1 MRYEQA
7 RADFERLVE
16 IHKDKYPYDWIDGF
30 CFEEYAFE
38 LMRNPTKAKATQI
51 YREAIRYSAKAG
63 FSTASHDRFGI
74 LKYNDEVKE
83 IYHRH
88 GIPTIGS
95 TIKIIEGKQK

>member
-16 IHKDKYPYDWIDGF
+16 IHKDAYPYDWLDGF

-51 YREAIRYSAKAG
+51 YREAIRYSAQAG
-63 FSTASHDRFGI
+63 FSATHHDSFGI
-74 LKYNDEVKE
+74 LKYTDEVKN
-83 IYHRH
+83 IYNRH
-88 GIPTIGS
+88 GVPTIGS
-95 TIKIIEGKQK
+95 TVKIIEGEWK